1 MTAKTQGERFVVK
14 AEPILY
20 LSSQDLEELGL
31 SMAEIVPILEEIFR
45 LKAEGGTV
53 LPPKIFFHRDGPR
66 FYSSMVSSAPALGY
80 AGCKWQ
86 SGDPDNP
93 ARGLSYI
100 QGLFIMSEDAT
111 GQPVAIMDSKWVTGN
126 RTAAASAVAAKHLA
140 RKGARTIA
148 ILGCGLQGR
157 KNLEAL
163 KAVLPELAH
172 CKAFDVVPE
181 REAAFVREMNDRWGV
196 SVVGSGSAERAVRG
210 ADVVITAGP
219 IENARRATLAPEW
232 LAPGSL
238 TVTLDYDSY
247 VTDAAIAAVDLVLT
261 DDRGQIE
268 DARLREGKFTGVKR
282 IDAEVADLLSTG
294 QGRRTNESQRILVF
308 NLGIALEDLATGAEI
323 LKRARQRQ
331 VGRLLPA

>member
-1 MTAKTQGERFVVK
+1 VVK
-14 AEPILY
+14 AETILY
-20 LSSQDLEELGL
+20 LSNQDLEDL
-31 SMAEIVPILEEIFR
+31 SLSIAEIVSILEEMFL
-45 LKAEGGTV
+45 LKATGGTV
-53 LPPKIFFHRDGPR
+53 LPPKIFFHRNGPR

-93 ARGLSYI
+93 ARGLAYI
-100 QGLFIMSEDAT
+100 QGLFILSEDAT

-140 RKGARTIA
+140 RQDARTMA

-163 KAVLPELAH
+163 KAVLPTLAH
-172 CKAFDVVPE
+172 CQAYDVVPE
-181 REAAFVREMNDRWGV
+181 REAAFVREMNGRWGV
-196 SVVGSGSAERAVRG
+196 AVVGAGSAERAVRD

-219 IENARRATLAPEW
+219 IEDTRRATIVPEW

-261 DDRGQIE
+261 DDRGQMD
-268 DARLREGKFTGVKR
+268 DARLHERKFIGVTR
-282 IDAEVADLLSTG
+282 IDAELADLLSTG
-294 QGRRTNESQRILVF
+294 KGRRTREDQRILVF
-308 NLGIALEDLATGAEI
+308 NLGIALEDLATGVEI
-323 LKRARQRQ
+323 LKRARQKK
-331 VGRLLPA
+331 VGKLLPA

>member
-1 MTAKTQGERFVVK
+1 VVK
-14 AEPILY
+14 AGSILY
-20 LSSQDLEELGL
+20 LSSGDLEHLGL
-31 SMAEIVPILEEIFR
+31 SMTEIVSILEEMFR
-45 LKAEGGTV
+45 LKAAGGTV
-53 LPPKIFFHRDGPR
+53 LPAKIFFHRNGPR

-93 ARGLSYI
+93 ARGLAYI
-100 QGLFIMSEDAT
+100 QGLFILSEDAT
-111 GQPVAIMDSKWVTGN
+111 GQPVAIVDAKWVTGN

-140 RKGARTIA
+140 RKDARTMA

-163 KAVLPELAH
+163 KAVLPALAR
-172 CKAFDVVPE
+172 CQAYDVVPE
-181 REAAFVREMNDRWGV
+181 REAAFVREMNGRWGV
-196 SVVGSGSAERAVRG
+196 SVAAASLAERAVRG

-219 IENARRATLAPEW
+219 IEDARRATLVPEW

-238 TVTLDYDSY
+238 TITLDYDSY

-268 DARLREGKFTGVKR
+268 DARLHEGKFTGVTR
-282 IDAEVADLLSTG
+282 IDAELADLLSTG
-294 QGRRTNESQRILVF
+294 KGRRTSRDQRIMVF
-308 NLGIALEDLATGAEI
+308 NLGIALEDLATGVEI
-323 LKRARQRQ
+323 LKRARQNKI
-331 VGRLLPA
+331 GTLLPA